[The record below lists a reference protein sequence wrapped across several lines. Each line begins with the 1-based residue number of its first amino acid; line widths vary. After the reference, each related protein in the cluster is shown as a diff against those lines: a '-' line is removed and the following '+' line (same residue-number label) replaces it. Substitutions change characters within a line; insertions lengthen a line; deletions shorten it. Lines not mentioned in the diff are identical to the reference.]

1 MTSWEEIGRQLQGYY
16 APQWHRQNENSQ
28 CWCQTLSNSCR
39 LKSPLWPKGEH
50 RDGIFCGIRSSSCQ
64 RYPLG
69 PPPLQTNW
77 SGLCRV
83 QLRAKNKKR
92 DHCSVLAF
100 ACELQT
106 WGHHMQTWDSNAT
119 LLRTPLCYVGQHLK
133 SLSLQA
139 SLHHFGPPHTSIQA
153 ITKNHTL
160 YLTSS
165 ASMKLGLTCHIKCKH
180 KYCVI
185 SLWYV
190 TNHAYIKLFY

>member
-83 QLRAKNKKR
+83 QLRAKNKKKR
-92 DHCSVLAF
+92 P
-100 ACELQT
+100 LQCLGLCMWVANLRPPYANLRFKCYT
-106 WGHHMQTWDSNAT
+106 AENTS
-119 LLRTPLCYVGQHLK
+119 LLRGATSQVPITSGI
-133 SLSLQA
+133 SAPFWS
-139 SLHHFGPPHTSIQA
+139 SPHFNTS
-153 ITKNHTL
+153 H
-160 YLTSS
+160 Y
-165 ASMKLGLTCHIKCKH
+165 
-180 KYCVI
+180 
-185 SLWYV
+185 
-190 TNHAYIKLFY
+190 